1 MRKYITALALAA
13 GIGVTG
19 WASGLGGD
27 AGALAAGPQPSMQ
40 VQVTCT
46 DAAAN
51 QLSVDVAA
59 ANQQGI
65 RKVSLILF
73 RGAPGAVADA
83 ETPLNLDKGKLP
95 KEFTT
100 NAGLSD
106 SGIAWTTYQ
115 VRAELHDRHG
125 LALTWDSAPIS
136 C

>member
-13 GIGVTG
+13 GIGVMG
-19 WASGLGGD
+19 WASGSGGD
-27 AGALAAGPQPSMQ
+27 EGALAAAPQPSMQ

-51 QLSVDVAA
+51 QLSVDVSA

-65 RKVSLILF
+65 RRISLILF

-83 ETPLNLDKGKLP
+83 ETPLNLDRGRLP
-95 KEFTT
+95 KEFST
-100 NAGLSD
+100 NVGLSD
-106 SGIAWTTYQ
+106 GGIAWETYQ
-115 VRAELHDRHG
+115 VRAQLHDRHG
-125 LALTWDSAPIS
+125 LALSWDSAPIS

>member
-1 MRKYITALALAA
+1 MRKYIVALAVAA
-13 GIGVTG
+13 GIGVMA
-19 WASGLGGD
+19 WAGGLGGHE
-27 AGALAAGPQPSMQ
+27 GALAAKPQPSMQ
-40 VQVTCT
+40 VQVACT
-46 DAAAN
+46 DPAAN
-51 QLSVDVAA
+51 QLSVDVSA

-65 RKVSLILF
+65 RKISLILF

-106 SGIAWTTYQ
+106 GGVVWTTYQ
-115 VRAELHDRHG
+115 VRAQLHDRHG
-125 LALTWDSAPIS
+125 LALSWDSDPIS